1 MKLRSVLP
9 LALVA
14 TVLAPSQAQAVEQE
28 WHLGGAANYGLMTF
42 ARAPSRNGFGGQ
54 LLARYG
60 LNDALD
66 LSLSAAAMSFLEDGR
81 LVFSGAAGVAYV
93 VDVLRWIPT
102 VGAHIGVVDIVTTRC
117 ETLPELCYHD
127 IRPTVGVPISLEY
140 RVLPELPVGAR
151 FEPTLLLFGEPSWL
165 LTTSLYGAVAF

>member
-1 MKLRSVLP
+1 MKLRRVLP
-9 LALVA
+9 LAFVA

-28 WHLGGAANYGLMTF
+28 WHLGGAANYGLLTF

-81 LVFSGAAGVAYV
+81 LIFSGAAGVAY
-93 VDVLRWIPT
+93 
-102 VGAHIGVVDIVTTRC
+102 VVDIVTTRC